1 MIQYVVDAFTDH
13 VFAGN
18 PAAVCVMEEW
28 LPEETMMS
36 ITIENN
42 LSETAFAVKE
52 GEHYH
57 LRWFTPGGEIDLCGH
72 ATLATGYII
81 LRFIEP
87 KAEKVTFTTLSG
99 ILTVTK
105 KGDLL
110 EMDFPAYD
118 LKEVPVTDAM
128 EDAIGVRP
136 VKAYMGRDLL
146 CVLDKGNEIPDL
158 HPDQE
163 KVEALPGALLHVTG
177 PGEEYDCVSRSF
189 APKLKIPED
198 PVCGSGHCHIAPYW
212 AAATGKSELVA
223 YQASPRGGVV
233 YCRVDGD
240 RVRLAGRAAV
250 YSRAELYVR

>member
-1 MIQYVVDAFTDH
+1 
-13 VFAGN
+13 
-18 PAAVCVMEEW
+18 
-28 LPEETMMS
+28 MS
-36 ITIENN
+36 G
-42 LSETAFAVKE
+42 V
-52 GEHYH
+52 
-57 LRWFTPGGEIDLCGH
+57 
-72 ATLATGYII
+72 
-81 LRFIEP
+81 
-87 KAEKVTFTTLSG
+87 
-99 ILTVTK
+99 LTVTR

-177 PGEEYDCVSRSF
+177 AGEEYDCVSRSF

-198 PVCGSGHCHIAPYW
+198 PVCGSGHCPIAPYW
-212 AAATGKSELVA
+212 AAATGREELTA

>member
-36 ITIENN
+36 IAIENN

-110 EMDFPAYD
+110 EM
-118 LKEVPVTDAM
+118 
-128 EDAIGVRP
+128 
-136 VKAYMGRDLL
+136 
-146 CVLDKGNEIPDL
+146 EIPDL

-212 AAATGKSELVA
+212 AAATGREELTA